1 MRHGCR
7 QPGIRHI
14 VAAQLFVEAELPQF
28 DHSGPKGASCTPGDA
43 NSASTNATA
52 SSIGVGCW
60 KIFGLVTS
68 RRKLASTIGISV
80 KAAPAPDAVTASSS
94 QSRATA

>member
-1 MRHGCR
+1 M
-7 QPGIRHI
+7 
-14 VAAQLFVEAELPQF
+14 VA
-28 DHSGPKGASCTPGDA
+28 SRTPGDA
-43 NSASTNATA
+43 SSASMNATA
-52 SSIGVGCW
+52 SSIGVANW

-80 KAAPAPDAVTASSS
+80 KAAPAPDALTAASS